1 MKGEWAGKA
10 HVWWNGNYVP
20 FSTLEI
26 NQRISDWTDE
36 RCAEIEYFDISSN
49 ELCDVPQKISRLTN
63 LGCLSLSHNRVS
75 VLPSW
80 IGNLIKLQKL
90 YIDCNKFRTLPV
102 TLGRLT
108 DLKWITLYGNDH
120 YVMTKVAPTH
130 YGHETTQRFLK
141 PFRCGLCCQAVVV
154 AILGTFRRW
163 NWVRLPR
170 DMARMLAKLIWDDRE
185 NPAWSE

>member
-1 MKGEWAGKA
+1 MKSAWTEKSRI
-10 HVWWNGNYVP
+10 WWNDEDP
-20 FSTLEI
+20 PLSIMEI
-26 NQRISDWTDE
+26 NQRISDWSDE
-36 RCAEIEYFDISSN
+36 RCAEIEYFTISSN

-63 LGCLSLSHNRVS
+63 LGCLSLSRNRVS

-90 YIDCNKFRTLPV
+90 YINYNEFRTLPV

-108 DLKWITLYGNDH
+108 DLKWIALYENDH
-120 YVMTKVAPTH
+120 YAMTKVAPTH

-141 PFRCGLCCQAVVV
+141 PFRCALCCQAVVV

-163 NWVRLPR
+163 KIVRLHH
-170 DMARMLAKLIWDDRE
+170 DMARMLAEHIWRMRE
-185 NPAWSE
+185 NPVWSE